1 MKLFHNENGFTLI
14 EAMIATMVLSVGILT
29 LITMQIT
36 SIKGNARA
44 RGITTAS
51 TWVQDRIEQLI
62 ASDYDTLAA
71 DADTSPDGNYSLSWT
86 VQDDTPIPN
95 AKRIAVTVNYK
106 SFGGPRSFTY
116 ATTKV
121 NLK

>member
-1 MKLFHNENGFTLI
+1 MKLVQNENGFTLI

-62 ASDYDTLAA
+62 ASDYDTIAS
-71 DADTSPDGNYSLSWT
+71 DTDTSPDGHYSLSWT
-86 VQDDTPIPN
+86 VQDDFPTPN
-95 AKRIAVTVNYK
+95 AKRIEVMVNYD
-106 SFGGPRSFTY
+106 SIAGPRSFKY